1 MDVEQP
7 LEQLENTNNLLLKY
21 DLDKEQFHFQ
31 QQQRGKPIVVKKN
44 ANAPVDDITFDDKGI
59 MIIEEHK
66 RVRETHDEEHQQ
78 QAQKQIEQPLNF
90 KKKTKA
96 EIHQIKES
104 GATYKTVR
112 AGGDVKLKDKPEPYA
127 FIQFNSKALNK
138 RFKKQA

>member
-66 RVRETHDEEHQQ
+66 RVREAHDEEHQQ

-90 KKKTKA
+90 KKKTKG
-96 EIHQIKES
+96 KF
-104 GATYKTVR
+104 
-112 AGGDVKLKDKPEPYA
+112 L
-127 FIQFNSKALNK
+127 FIQLKFIRLRNQERHIKL
-138 RFKKQA
+138 FEQEVM